1 MVSAMLTV
9 VPQIAWTGS
18 GSSDGAAGAERNR
31 AEDMGIDRCVVSEC
45 RSSLMSGYALL
56 ARGIIHSRKN
66 EAGAD
71 VPSTTFSWCRHSG
84 RAPTKTQHS

>member
-31 AEDMGIDRCVVSEC
+31 AEDMGIA
-45 RSSLMSGYALL
+45 LMSGYALL